1 LFFINLKR
9 EEIKVNEQGEET
21 ITSENKKM
29 KKEKSKSNVFS
40 TPINILNSYPQSL
53 KSLPKILIEMYKSN
67 SNNVNNIIIFAEFIK
82 EFISI
87 ILHKFHLENTIENM
101 YELYSKMLDQYYVQ
115 GEEQE
120 VNIDNFDQL

>member
-1 LFFINLKR
+1 MKR

>member
-1 LFFINLKR
+1 LKR